1 MNICFTILILNLIY
15 KNNFYLMTKIF
26 FITGEKSGDLLGSKI
41 IKAFKQNSNGN
52 YEFVGLGGELMSK
65 EGFESFFNIKELA
78 VMGIFEVAKNLINIL
93 KRIDET
99 VNYILQE
106 KPAIIITIDSPDFS
120 FRVMKK
126 IKQLDIDNKIKKVHL
141 IAPSVWVH
149 RKNRAQ
155 KIAKI
160 YDLLLC
166 ILPFEPPYFEKY
178 GLKTVFIGHPIFDK
192 ASIEYEFNQENFV
205 NNYDV
210 NSNIIS
216 FMCGSRKSEIN
227 NLLPAIMQ
235 SITLINNKYENFT
248 FKLLVTGDT
257 KPLIIDYL
265 NKMDEQIIAK
275 IEIIDENKK
284 YEIIKK
290 SKLVIAKSGTNLLE
304 ISAFNIPMII
314 IYKFNFLTNLVAIFL
329 QWKNKVKYVGLPN
342 ILANK
347 SVIPELLLFK
357 CNAENIFNKF
367 DELINNDEL
376 LLQQIKENKNNIN
389 ILKLPNNQASADKI
403 IQEILGF

>member
-1 MNICFTILILNLIY
+1 
-15 KNNFYLMTKIF
+15 MTKIF

-41 IKAFKQNSNGN
+41 IKAFKKNNDN
-52 YEFVGLGGELMSK
+52 YEFVGLGGELMLK
-65 EGFESFFNIKELA
+65 EGFKSFFNIKELA

-93 KRIDET
+93 KRINET
-99 VNYILQE
+99 VNYIVKE
-106 KPAIIITIDSPDFS
+106 KPDVVITIDSPDFS
-120 FRVMKK
+120 FRVIKK
-126 IKQLDIDNKIKKVHL
+126 IKQLDVDNKIKKVHL

-205 NNYDV
+205 NNYDI

-227 NLLPAIMQ
+227 NLFPTIMQ
-235 SITLINNKYENFT
+235 SITLINNKFNKFN
-248 FKLLVTGDT
+248 FKLLATNET
-257 KPLIIDYL
+257 KELIINYL
-265 NKMDEQIIAK
+265 NKLDSSLITK
-275 IEIIDENKK
+275 IEIVDENKK

-290 SKLVIAKSGTNLLE
+290 SKLIIAKSGTNLLE
-304 ISAFNIPMII
+304 ISAFDIPIII
-314 IYKFNFLTNLVAIFL
+314 IYKFNFLTNLIGMFL

-347 SVIPELLLFK
+347 LVIPELLLFK
-357 CNAENIFNKF
+357 CNAKNICNKF
-367 DELINNDEL
+367 DEFINNDKL
-376 LLQQIKENKNNIN
+376 LLQQINENKNIID

-403 IQEILGF
+403 IQEILELFKK

>member
-1 MNICFTILILNLIY
+1 
-15 KNNFYLMTKIF
+15 MTKIF

-41 IKAFKQNSNGN
+41 IKAFKKNNDN
-52 YEFVGLGGELMSK
+52 YEFVGLGGELMLK
-65 EGFESFFNIKELA
+65 EGFKSFFNIKELA

-93 KRIDET
+93 KRINET
-99 VNYILQE
+99 VNYIVKE
-106 KPAIIITIDSPDFS
+106 KPDVVITIDSPDFS
-120 FRVMKK
+120 FRVIKK
-126 IKQLDIDNKIKKVHL
+126 IKQLDVDNKIKKVHL

-178 GLKTVFIGHPIFDK
+178 GLKTIFIGHPIFDK

-205 NNYDV
+205 NNYDI

-227 NLLPAIMQ
+227 NLFPTIMQ
-235 SITLINNKYENFT
+235 SITLINNKFNKFN
-248 FKLLVTGDT
+248 FKLLATNET
-257 KPLIIDYL
+257 KELIINYL
-265 NKMDEQIIAK
+265 NKLDSSLITK
-275 IEIIDENKK
+275 IEIVDENKK

-290 SKLVIAKSGTNLLE
+290 SKLIIAKSGTNLLE
-304 ISAFNIPMII
+304 ISAFDIPIII
-314 IYKFNFLTNLVAIFL
+314 IYKFNFLTNLIGMFL

-347 SVIPELLLFK
+347 LVIPELLLFK
-357 CNAENIFNKF
+357 CNAKNICNKF
-367 DELINNDEL
+367 DEFINNDKL
-376 LLQQIKENKNNIN
+376 LLQQINENKNIID

-403 IQEILGF
+403 IQEILELFKK